1 MQILLQL
8 WLPIIAIV
16 ISVVSL
22 IISYF
27 SYRTGHKS
35 FSLSLNPILKV
46 RFIVDRNKK
55 IYNLSLLNDGQIN
68 IYEIKIRL
76 IWRLLSKDFKQLTA
90 IHSKNDWNCIE
101 VLHKNESKVFIIP
114 NDEIERSFQ
123 SESIYIAKNI
133 NPLGSALSVLVS
145 FRRETDRKKYREAKT
160 IFFFRDSQTN
170 EIGDMDPDELGINYW
185 INAANK
191 IGEFD
196 KDLDF

>member
-16 ISVVSL
+16 ISVGSL

-35 FSLSLNPILKV
+35 FILSLNPILKV

-55 IYNLSLLNDGQIN
+55 IYNLLLLNDGPID

-76 IWRLLSKDFKQLTA
+76 LWRLLSEDFKQLTA
-90 IHSKNDWNCIE
+90 IHSKNDWNYIE
-101 VLHKNESKVFIIP
+101 ILHKNESKVFIIP

-185 INAANK
+185 INSAKK
-191 IGEFD
+191 IMEFD
-196 KDLDF
+196 KDWDF